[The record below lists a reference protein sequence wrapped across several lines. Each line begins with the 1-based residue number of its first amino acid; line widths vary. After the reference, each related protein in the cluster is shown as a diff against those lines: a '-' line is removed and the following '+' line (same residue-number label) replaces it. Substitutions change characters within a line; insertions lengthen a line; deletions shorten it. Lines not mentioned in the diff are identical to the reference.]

1 MKNIFS
7 AFWAESLK
15 IRRSKIFLI
24 TILVF
29 LIIPIMMG
37 LLMFVSKNPEISSK
51 LGLIGTKASL
61 FGMSDWPAYFGL
73 LTQSIAMIG
82 IMGFGFV
89 TSWVF
94 GREYS
99 DHTVKDLLVL
109 PVSRSFIV
117 LSKFIVVAIWCALL
131 AFFLFVFGLI
141 AGGIIHISGWSSEI
155 AFHSAY
161 KFTVTSLLT
170 ILLCTPVAFFAS
182 YGRGYLLPMGF
193 VIFTLIIAQFIAL
206 VGLGPYFPWAIP
218 GIYSSG
224 SGTEGMQL
232 GIISYIIL
240 YLTSISGLIGTLAWW
255 HFADQN

>member
-1 MKNIFS
+1 MKGIFS

-29 LIIPIMMG
+29 LIIPMMMSF
-37 LLMFVSKNPEISSK
+37 LIFVSKNPEISSK
-51 LGLIGTKASL
+51 LGIVGIKASL
-61 FGMSDWPAYFGL
+61 LGKYDWPAYLGL
-73 LTQSIAMIG
+73 LTQMIAALG

-99 DHTVKDLLVL
+99 DHTVKDLLAL

-117 LSKFIVVAIWCALL
+117 LSKFIVVVIWCVLL
-131 AFFLFVFGLI
+131 SFILFVFGVM
-141 AGGIIHISGWSSEI
+141 AGGIIQLSGWSSEI

-161 KFTVTSLLT
+161 IFTITSLLT

-193 VIFTLIIAQFIAL
+193 VIFTLIIANFIGL

-218 GIYSSG
+218 GIYSSA
-224 SGTEGMQL
+224 SGIEGMQL
-232 GIISYIIL
+232 GTISYIIL
-240 YLTSISGLIGTLAWW
+240 YLTSISGLIGTFAWW

>member
-1 MKNIFS
+1 MKGIFS

-15 IRRSKIFLI
+15 MRRSKIFLI

-29 LIIPIMMG
+29 LIIPMMMG
-37 LLMFVSKNPEISSK
+37 LLIFISKNPEISSK
-51 LGLIGTKASL
+51 LGIVGIKASL
-61 FGMSDWPAYFGL
+61 FGKYDWPAYFGL
-73 LTQSIAMIG
+73 LTQSIAAIG

-109 PVSRSFIV
+109 PISRSVIV
-117 LSKFIVVAIWCALL
+117 LSKFIVVVIWCVLL
-131 AFFLFVFGLI
+131 TFFLFAFGLI
-141 AGGIIHISGWSSEI
+141 AGGIIHIPGWSSEI

-161 KFTVTSLLT
+161 KFIVTSLLT
-170 ILLCTPVAFFAS
+170 ILLCTPVAFLAS

-193 VIFTLIIAQFIAL
+193 AFFTLIIAQFIAL

-218 GIYSSG
+218 GIYGSG

>member
-1 MKNIFS
+1 MKGIFS

-29 LIIPIMMG
+29 IIIPTMMG
-37 LLMFVSKNPEISSK
+37 FLIFISKNPEISSK
-51 LGLIGTKASL
+51 LGMVGTKASL
-61 FGMSDWPAYFGL
+61 FGKYDWPAYFGL
-73 LTQSIAMIG
+73 LIQLIAGIG
-82 IMGFGFV
+82 LMGFGFV

-99 DHTVKDLLVL
+99 DHTVKDLLAL
-109 PVSRSFIV
+109 PVSRLFIV
-117 LSKFIVVAIWCALL
+117 LSKFIVVVIWCVLL

-141 AGGIIHISGWSSEI
+141 IGGMLHMSGWSSEI
-155 AFHSAY
+155 AFHNAY
-161 KFTVTSLLT
+161 KFIVTSLLT

-193 VIFTLIIAQFIAL
+193 VIFTLITAQFTGA
-206 VGLGPYFPWAIP
+206 VGLGPYFPWGIP
-218 GIYSSG
+218 GIYSSA
-224 SGTEGMQL
+224 SGTGGMQL

-240 YLTSISGLIGTLAWW
+240 YLTSISGLIGTFVWW